1 MSASNVGSVQ
11 AEAAAWV
18 ARLDGRAPAADER
31 SKFDDWIGR
40 SPAHSIAYEEALRT
54 WRDLAAMRGSD
65 EYRALLGQPTL
76 RERIVSTLHAPR
88 WAAVAVGS
96 AALAT
101 IVWLALSLDAS
112 PFLHRPTQV
121 TTQVAEVRETTL
133 PDGTRVVLGAE
144 SQLSFDVRA
153 KARRAT
159 VVGGDAYFAVTRDPD
174 RPFTVSIDDV
184 QVRVV
189 GTQFEIRRRSGEVSV
204 AVAEGSVDVSQFSA
218 AGTTVRL
225 HRGEA
230 LTARSGL
237 RVIRAVETADIA
249 SWRSGRLV
257 YDNAE
262 LRDVVADANRY
273 TRSRIVI
280 ADQQLAGLLVTTS
293 FRTTQ
298 VDEMV
303 ETLQAALPLVAERQA
318 GGDIVLRARQ

>member
-1 MSASNVGSVQ
+1 MSASSVRSVQ

-18 ARLDGRAPAADER
+18 ARLDGRAPAAGER
-31 SKFDDWIGR
+31 AKFDDWIGS
-40 SPAHSIAYEEALRT
+40 SPAHAVAYEEALRT
-54 WRDLAAMRGSD
+54 WRDLAAMRGSE
-65 EYRALLGQPTL
+65 EYRTLLGAPTL
-76 RERIVSTLHAPR
+76 RERMLSALHAPR
-88 WAAVAVGS
+88 WVAVAVGG
-96 AALAT
+96 AALVAV
-101 IVWLALSLDAS
+101 VWLAFSLDAF

-133 PDGTRVVLGAE
+133 PDGTRVVLGAQ
-144 SQLSFDVRA
+144 SHLSFDVSA

-159 VVGGDAYFAVTRDPD
+159 IVGGDAYFAVTRDPD

-204 AVAEGSVDVSQFSA
+204 AVAEGSVEVSQSSA
-218 AGTTVRL
+218 AGATVRL

-237 RVIRAVETADIA
+237 RMIREVEAADIA
-249 SWRSGRLV
+249 AWRSGRLV

-273 TRSRIVI
+273 TRSHIVI
-280 ADQQLAGLLVTTS
+280 ADQQLTGLRVTTS
-293 FRTTQ
+293 FRTSQ

-318 GGDIVLRARQ
+318 GGDILLRARQ